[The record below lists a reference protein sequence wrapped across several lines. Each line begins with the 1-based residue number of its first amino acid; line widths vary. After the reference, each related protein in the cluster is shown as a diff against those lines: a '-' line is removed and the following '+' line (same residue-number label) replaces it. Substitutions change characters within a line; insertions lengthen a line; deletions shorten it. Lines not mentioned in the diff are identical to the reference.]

1 MAGGTLWQPVPAAPT
16 PWAPYWLWDGAAV
29 RAGFFAP
36 SHSVVVGQFVVND
49 TTGAMTPAGVV
60 VPAHAPDQWLVVGSD
75 VGITPLLVQPI
86 VAPDVPQ
93 SDAFVIS
100 ITPLKVLYSKETGVV
115 ENVLLYVNGAGRS
128 TQLNVADGKG
138 YSISAA
144 AVPGSTVMLKG
155 ATSGKTVTVTA

>member
-36 SHSVVVGQFVVND
+36 SHSVVVGQFVVSD

-75 VGITPLLVQPI
+75 VGVTPLLVQPI
-86 VAPDVPQ
+86 VAPDQPQ
-93 SDAFVIS
+93 TDAFVIS
-100 ITPLKVLYSKETGVV
+100 VAPLRVTYSKETGVTETV
-115 ENVLLYVNGAGRS
+115 QLFVNGQGRS
-128 TQLNVADGKG
+128 TQAAIADGEG
-138 YSISAA
+138 YFIGISIP
-144 AVPGSTVMLKG
+144 PGSTVMLKG
-155 ATSGKTVTVTA
+155 ATSGKSVTVMA

>member
-16 PWAPYWLWDGAAV
+16 PWAPYWLWDGASV

-36 SHSVVVGQFVVND
+36 SHSVVVGQFVVDD

-60 VPAHAPDQWLVVGSD
+60 TPAHAPNQWLVMGSD
-75 VGITPLLVQPI
+75 VAVTPLSVQPI

-93 SDAFVIS
+93 MDAFVMAIA
-100 ITPLKVLYSKETGVV
+100 PLRVTYSKETGVT

-128 TQLNVADGKG
+128 TQTAVADGEG
-138 YSISAA
+138 YFFGISIT
-144 AVPGSTVMLKG
+144 PGSVVMLKG
-155 ATSGKTVTVTA
+155 ATSGKSVTVTA